1 MGRAA
6 KRRQAR
12 KKFKSGR
19 KPTPDSTVLES
30 KLNSAELKDWLIH
43 EWNYLADFYL
53 LVTPQQK
60 NELAKAM
67 LARLHELLASDYD
80 RDPRVKYNLNSHL
93 FVAAGINVY
102 NWTVW
107 GAAGD
112 RLTGF
117 NYATPDDKEYK
128 LS

>member
-6 KRRQAR
+6 KRKQAR

-30 KLNSAELKDWLIH
+30 KLNSIELKDWLIH
-43 EWNYLADFYL
+43 EWNYLADFDL
-53 LVTPQQK
+53 FVTPQQK

-67 LARLHELLASDYD
+67 LARLLQALASDYD
-80 RDPRVKYNLNSHL
+80 QDPRVEYSPNNRL
-93 FVAAGINVY
+93 FVAVGINVY

-117 NYATPDDKEYK
+117 DYVTPDHEEYK
-128 LS
+128 I

>member
-6 KRRQAR
+6 KRKQAR

-19 KPTPDSTVLES
+19 KPKPDSTVLES
-30 KLNSAELKDWLIH
+30 KLNSIELKDWLIH
-43 EWNYLADFYL
+43 EWNYLADFDL
-53 LVTPQQK
+53 FVTPQQK

-67 LARLHELLASDYD
+67 LARLLQALASDYD
-80 RDPRVKYNLNSHL
+80 RDPRVEYNPNNRL
-93 FVAAGINVY
+93 FVAVGINVY

-117 NYATPDDKEYK
+117 DYVTPDNEEYK
-128 LS
+128 I